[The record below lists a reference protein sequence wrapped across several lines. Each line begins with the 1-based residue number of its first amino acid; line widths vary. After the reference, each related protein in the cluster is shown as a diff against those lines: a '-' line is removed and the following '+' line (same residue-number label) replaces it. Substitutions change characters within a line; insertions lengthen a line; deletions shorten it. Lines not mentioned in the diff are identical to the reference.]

1 MNRGISNV
9 DLQGDF
15 GEPTV
20 NVQKKKVNPSTCFQS
35 AWDSCPRFIFYWKIW
50 IVSVLLP

>member
-20 NVQKKKVNPSTCFQS
+20 NVKKQKKKKQENPSTCFQL
-35 AWDSCPRFIFYWKIW
+35 A
-50 IVSVLLP
+50 